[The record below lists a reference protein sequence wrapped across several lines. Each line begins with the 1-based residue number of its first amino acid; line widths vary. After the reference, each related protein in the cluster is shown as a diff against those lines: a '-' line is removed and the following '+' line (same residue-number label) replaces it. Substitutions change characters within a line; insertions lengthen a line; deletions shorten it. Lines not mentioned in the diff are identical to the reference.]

1 MEGSD
6 FTSKGIIKAFRLSE
20 AEAMN
25 LANSAACH
33 GMKESNYIRKCIARG
48 PKDNKEI
55 VILLHDIMNELQ
67 RIGRNINQ
75 IVKNNN
81 SGLYLQADK
90 DTLLAY
96 MRRLNESVLEV
107 NNKINKMKYDYME
120 DKKKKK

>member
-6 FTSKGIIKAFRLSE
+6 FTSKEIIKAFRLSE

-55 VILLHDIMNELQ
+55 VILLHDFMNELQ

-81 SGLYLQADK
+81 SGLYFIIIRHIHP
-90 DTLLAY
+90 TFLLYNYIFVFCY
-96 MRRLNESVLEV
+96 MSISLTS
-107 NNKINKMKYDYME
+107 IF
-120 DKKKKK
+120 

>member
-55 VILLHDIMNELQ
+55 VILLHDLMNELQ

-81 SGLYLQADK
+81 SGLYRVCAIYRGKLFLFWGRSSVQNR
-90 DTLLAY
+90 LLFRFPAG
-96 MRRLNESVLEV
+96 MCRLRL
-107 NNKINKMKYDYME
+107 
-120 DKKKKK
+120 

>member
-6 FTSKGIIKAFRLSE
+6 FTSKEIIKAFRLSE

-55 VILLHDIMNELQ
+55 VILLHDLSDLCHLLRAGKRAAAEF
-67 RIGRNINQ
+67 G
-75 IVKNNN
+75 
-81 SGLYLQADK
+81 YLQHNLSCLPQVFPLIRS
-90 DTLLAY
+90 T
-96 MRRLNESVLEV
+96 SG
-107 NNKINKMKYDYME
+107 IS
-120 DKKKKK
+120 